1 MNCVCIVPAIFKMLF
16 SKNNAGSVGKALIIF
31 IDLLALIAQ
40 ATSFVIVMG
49 TQYTAFIE
57 KAAQAPTTFPPV
69 MDDKMGD
76 GSDPFANAEKLSA
89 DELPQWKIAWE
100 LPFALLFTSIGW
112 WENFVDRD
120 IKIGCLRMKFASYK
134 RHLQSVRAK
143 ANIGASL
150 LKIVLTIAF
159 SILMLPSAQF
169 ENAFVHMPASV
180 EPKQTVQLSADALT
194 EFNNNPESFFGSDM
208 LHKVS
213 LIS

>member
-1 MNCVCIVPAIFKMLF
+1 MLF
-16 SKNNAGSVGKALIIF
+16 SKNNAGSLGKALIIF

-40 ATSFVIVMG
+40 ATSFIIVMG

-57 KAAQAPTTFPPV
+57 KAAQEPTTLSPTI
-69 MDDKMGD
+69 DDKMGD
-76 GSDPFANAEKLSA
+76 GSDPFANPEKLGT
-89 DELPQWKIAWE
+89 DDLPRWKIAWE

-120 IKIGCLRMKFASYK
+120 IKFGCIKMKFASYK

-159 SILMLPSAQF
+159 SVLMLPSNQF
-169 ENAFVHMPASV
+169 ENAFVHMPPTI
-180 EPKQTVQLSADALT
+180 EPKQTIQLSADALT
-194 EFNNNPESFFGSDM
+194 EFNNNPESFFGTDI
-208 LHKVS
+208 LHKV
-213 LIS
+213 IITY